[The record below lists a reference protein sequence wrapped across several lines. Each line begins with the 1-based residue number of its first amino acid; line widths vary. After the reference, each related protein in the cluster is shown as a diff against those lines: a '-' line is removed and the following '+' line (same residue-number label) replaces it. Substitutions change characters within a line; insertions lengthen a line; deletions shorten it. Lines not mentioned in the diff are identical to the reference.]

1 MFQYEKNSDDQ
12 MQERKQISIGNARVN
27 KRIAPEQKEVRVVQK
42 QIWEFK
48 GLSNEVYEDGTYKE
62 DIHQALSFFA
72 DMAKE
77 IDLVLGE
84 AYDEFMEGNFEDVD
98 QGYLDNFLYCYDFY
112 RNGGSLNL
120 LAMAAGYVIENK
132 VNNRISDWDGIELQN
147 KNLIKGSRPDI
158 VISCNGVFAVLDITA
173 SNNCGHILY
182 KNGNWLNHNK
192 IIYVA
197 ELLYPSIDFDTM
209 QPIELTQ
216 EEQEMIEQRIQ
227 IRIENMTIWEMINKK
242 NYNDNRKE
250 IINALLM
257 YEEWIYSGNAYL
269 IANSRQGEILI
280 NNFALFGIQLKFQPV
295 EDGFCILFDG
305 VYDSWRV
312 NWEIYSCEAMNRKAG
327 FLIDRISRGKLIG
340 MKSIT

>member
-147 KNLIKGSRPDI
+147 KNLIRGSRPDI

-216 EEQEMIEQRIQ
+216 EEQEMISQANQ
-227 IRIENMTIWEMINKK
+227 KNIENMMQWKEIVIE
-242 NYNDNRKE
+242 NYSENRRE
-250 IINALLM
+250 IINSLILFKD
-257 YEEWIYSGNAYL
+257 YIYSGNAYFT
-269 IANSRQGEILI
+269 ANSRWGVSLI
-280 NNFALFGIQLKFQPV
+280 NNFDLFGIQLKYQIV
-295 EDGFCILFDG
+295 KDGFCILFDG
-305 VYDSWRV
+305 VYDSRMV
-312 NWEIYSCEAMNRKAG
+312 DWEKYSCIAMDQRAG
-327 FLIDRISRGKLIG
+327 FLIDHIRRGKLIG
-340 MKSIT
+340 MKSII